1 MINQNLKN
9 GLEVFILIFWI
20 EKIYKNEYINSAK
33 QTGIRYKFSGNFDED
48 TKTEVSNFI
57 TFIRKHYYFPIRLNV
72 LFCNNEKFIHHL
84 DGHKYYAAFYS
95 YDDEKRKI
103 YPRIYVASM
112 ITKKNPL
119 EDVLFAVAHE
129 ITHYYQWYFLVED
142 KRTDRSLEIE
152 ANKWAIYVLELYL
165 DCKTNC

>member
-1 MINQNLKN
+1 M
-9 GLEVFILIFWI
+9 IFWI
-20 EKIYKNEYINSAK
+20 EKIYKNEYVGSAK
-33 QTGIRYKFSGNFDED
+33 LTGLRYKFTDNFDED
-48 TKTEVSNFI
+48 TKKDLIDFVF
-57 TFIRKHYYFPIRLNV
+57 FIRKNFYFPIRLNV
-72 LFCNNEKFIHHL
+72 LFCNASVFMHHL

-103 YPRIYVASM
+103 YPRISVASRVS
-112 ITKKNPL
+112 KNNPL
-119 EDVLFAVAHE
+119 NDILFAVAHE
-129 ITHYYQWYFLVED
+129 ITHYYQWYFLEED